1 MTSRSIPLVIAVAL
15 TLACGAEP
23 ARAGGTSLDGR
34 DDDHDHGPSI
44 IGWAREVGSLAPL
57 ENAKV
62 MAEAANA
69 AASIVTRTDPE
80 GRFRFAELGED
91 MPLDAIELTCSRDAY
106 TMVDVIRRRLSS
118 EPRVPLEVECVMVHK

>member
-1 MTSRSIPLVIAVAL
+1 MTSRLAIGSAIAL
-15 TLACGAEP
+15 SLGCGTVL
-23 ARAGGTSLDGR
+23 AGGTSLDGR

-44 IGWAREVGSLAPL
+44 IGWAREVGSLTPL

-62 MAEAANA
+62 MAEAPSA
-69 AASIVTRTDPE
+69 AASIVTRTDAE

-118 EPRVPLEVECVMVHK
+118 DPRVPLEVECVMARK